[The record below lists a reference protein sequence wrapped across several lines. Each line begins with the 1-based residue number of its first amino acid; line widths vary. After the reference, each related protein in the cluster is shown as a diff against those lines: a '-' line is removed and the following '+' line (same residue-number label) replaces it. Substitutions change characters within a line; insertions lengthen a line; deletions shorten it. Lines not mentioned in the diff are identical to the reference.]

1 MNKLTQFFLVLF
13 MICLPATLWA
23 DNDKD
28 DDDSRYLAGAVPEVD
43 GRVVFSREFS
53 IPGMSQDE
61 IYERMLKWLDGRM
74 AQNKNNSRVV
84 YKDQGVIAATGEE
97 WLVFSSTALSLD
109 RTWLTYQITVNC
121 QPPEVHNGNRK
132 KSATLIVKKKNIQ
145 PKNGSPIN
153 LL

>member
-1 MNKLTQFFLVLF
+1 MNKLTQIFLVLF
-13 MICLPATLWA
+13 MICLPVTLWA

-84 YKDQGVIAATGEE
+84 YKEKGVIAAAGEE
-97 WLVFSSTALSLD
+97 WLVFLSL
-109 RTWLTYQITVNC
+109 I
-121 QPPEVHNGNRK
+121 H
-132 KSATLIVKKKNIQ
+132 I
-145 PKNGSPIN
+145 
-153 LL
+153 